1 MLDRILLPETPN
13 SKSGYYTVML
23 APGVVRYLD
32 FTVFCD
38 AEIETVLA
46 EFRAASS
53 NPTINRPYQGFKHPD
68 YMAPF
73 GTCVDIDDVDK
84 LLPNASWAERL
95 SIHHALGR
103 LMIHEL
109 MPSSLYVTFHRRLQ
123 LGTHF
128 AIAECVEAWVKGT
141 FKDGNLAKSYLPS
154 AEHIVIELSRTGY
167 GVFKKTPFVQSRL
180 DSIADDESRKAE
192 DAARRAEQAC
202 LEADARR
209 TDVQAEILRRSS
221 FTTFVYVMEDTRN
234 GAFKIGHSRTPGK
247 RERTLQSEVPETAL
261 RFSIPANEEH
271 EKALHA
277 RFAHRRIRGEWFEL
291 SAQDLVD
298 VVSFLKAHGDAERV
312 EADFHWLGV
321 LFFRAE

>member
-1 MLDRILLPETPN
+1 MLDMILRLEMPN
-13 SKSGYYTVML
+13 SWPAGHYTVTL

-32 FTVFCD
+32 FTEFCE

-46 EFRAASS
+46 ELRAASS
-53 NPTINRPYQGFKHPD
+53 NPAIDKPYDGFKHPD
-68 YMAPF
+68 YRILSP
-73 GTCVDIDDVDK
+73 TCVDIVDVDK

-109 MPSSLYVTFHRRLQ
+109 MPSWVYVDFHRRLQ

-141 FKDGNLAKSYLPS
+141 VKDWHLAKSYLPS
-154 AEHIVIELSRTGY
+154 AEHIVIQRSLTEY
-167 GVFKKTPFVQSRL
+167 GVFKKTSFVRSRL
-180 DSIADDESRKAE
+180 DSIAEDENRNAK
-192 DAARRAEQAC
+192 DAARQAEQAC
-202 LEADARR
+202 ADK
-209 TDVQAEILRRSS
+209 QAEILRRSS

-291 SAQDLVD
+291 SAEDLVD

-321 LFFRAE
+321 LFFRAS